1 MSVFLFAYTLE
12 ICHMSL
18 TMTRLKV
25 IVRFC
30 SYPYRIGS
38 HSVWVLFGFE
48 TIRSA
53 VKSPHAKNTNTPK
66 QTQLKLNFCNSIK
79 FHGLFL
85 WLSTSFDT
93 VYLFCCCWC
102 CFRLFLLLIFCKYNF
117 KDWWTDC
124 HEQKKYKATKKLII
138 NWLITNFMTQKK
150 KKSRTKWTRISCG
163 LFFLRIENIGRMPFV
178 IGKFEQ
184 SLHRKKLIYCF
195 RWAIF
200 LSEMVH

>member
-1 MSVFLFAYTLE
+1 
-12 ICHMSL
+12 MSL

-79 FHGLFL
+79 FHGLIL

-138 NWLITNFMTQKK
+138 NWLITIFMTQKK
-150 KKSRTKWTRISCG
+150 KEIPNKMNSNKLRIVFSPHRKYWTNAIRHWKIWTVVTQKKNLFIASDE
-163 LFFLRIENIGRMPFV
+163 LFF
-178 IGKFEQ
+178 
-184 SLHRKKLIYCF
+184 S
-195 RWAIF
+195 
-200 LSEMVH
+200 SEMVH